1 MEQES
6 FPFEKQENLFRR
18 YKTTVFFTENAL
30 SDTRVLTAWYVI
42 GQNKN
47 QKKSQTRCQ

>member
-18 YKTTVFFTENAL
+18 SKTTVFFTESAL
-30 SDTRVLTAWYVI
+30 NDTRILIA
-42 GQNKN
+42 
-47 QKKSQTRCQ
+47 